1 MPETIALRYSVD
13 CRLYLHKCSYRV
25 IHYSHKRR
33 ETMARPLSQDLRER
47 IINAYLEPDATLKS
61 VAFRFQV
68 GTATVTR
75 MAAKHRKGE
84 SLLPKKMPGRTR
96 KAIIGEELKVL
107 RDLVMEFSDY
117 SGQELAWKLQ
127 EITGNTYHRATINRR
142 LVEMGFSVK
151 KKHSLRKRG

>member
-1 MPETIALRYSVD
+1 
-13 CRLYLHKCSYRV
+13 
-25 IHYSHKRR
+25 
-33 ETMARPLSQDLRER
+33 MARPLSQDLRER